1 MVRHFH
7 YIQWGGSYLSRWSN
21 THSSD
26 WGGSWGWY
34 GHNLSLP
41 ITDNIL
47 LLLQI
52 LSDMLRHNLGFY
64 HGLNLSNHHLFLHF
78 GRWNSSN
85 RFDLF
90 LDLNWLLSFVL
101 VGIGILWITEYFLLW
116 IVPFALVVWG
126 RVIVSMRLLR
136 LVDILE
142 IINGILTLDFVL
154 WLHNRSWFAVD
165 TPFGGQLGLFFF
177 LQVFLLLFVILLCLL
192 DLGHGFCDFVLCF

>member
-52 LSDMLRHNLGFY
+52 LSDMLRHNLGFD
-64 HGLNLSNHHLFLHF
+64 HGLNLLIIIYFYIL
-78 GRWNSSN
+78 GDGIVAI
-85 RFDLF
+85 DL
-90 LDLNWLLSFVL
+90 
-101 VGIGILWITEYFLLW
+101 I
-116 IVPFALVVWG
+116 
-126 RVIVSMRLLR
+126 
-136 LVDILE
+136 
-142 IINGILTLDFVL
+142 
-154 WLHNRSWFAVD
+154 
-165 TPFGGQLGLFFF
+165 FF
-177 LQVFLLLFVILLCLL
+177 
-192 DLGHGFCDFVLCF
+192 